1 VELLKQRREVTDAV
15 QRRRGIIVHAVFHRD
30 GEPIHYFRR
39 SWISACIAAGLGEE
53 VTDEAGNVVDR
64 RAFRI
69 VHDYRRSAAR
79 NLSRAGVPE
88 AVIMAVCG
96 WRTRSVFDRYNI
108 VNEADITAGLA
119 RLAASPQGVK
129 RSKFARIAKAK

>member
-1 VELLKQRREVTDAV
+1 VIKDRRHLTDTVQTQRGVIV
-15 QRRRGIIVHAVFHRD
+15 QRVFHRD
-30 GEPIHYFRR
+30 GEPIAYFRR
-39 SWISACIAAGLGEE
+39 SWITACIAVGLGE
-53 VTDEAGNVVDR
+53 VVKDTSGKVVDR

-88 AVIMAVCG
+88 GVIMAVCG

-108 VNEADITAGLA
+108 VNEADLSAGLA
-119 RLAASPQGVK
+119 KLAAMPQSDK
-129 RSKFARIAKAK
+129 PSKVTRIAKAK